1 MTRDRLDSISSA
13 DANPESIF
21 VIVGDVTIESDEDAF
36 RYQTKIEESFQKQLG
51 FRLKTGDI
59 IMTHF
64 DNIITNNKKQKGR
77 RKSKIFERYRET
89 LTYFV
94 ETL

>member
-1 MTRDRLDSISSA
+1 MIDWILSHLHSN
-13 DANPESIF
+13 ANPKLIF
-21 VIVGDVTIESDEDAF
+21 VVVGDVTIESDEDAF

-64 DNIITNNKKQKGR
+64 DNIITNNRKQKGHR
-77 RKSKIFERYRET
+77 RKSKIFER
-89 LTYFV
+89 
-94 ETL
+94 